1 MSNVFTKRSGL
12 PRTTTLSDYSNP
24 GRWQKQFITYDRSE
38 PHRALSPTRCHNP
51 HSSGLHYQSAYNR
64 YSQCFGIWHPKSKNK
79 TYFPHLK
86 QTNFSCKHN
95 PTELKERTEA
105 ATQQQTYKPRPAPTI
120 KYCTDTIQRR
130 AFHWP
135 KSLLDK

>member
-1 MSNVFTKRSGL
+1 MF
-12 PRTTTLSDYSNP
+12 
-24 GRWQKQFITYDRSE
+24 F
-38 PHRALSPTRCHNP
+38 
-51 HSSGLHYQSAYNR
+51 
-64 YSQCFGIWHPKSKNK
+64 SKNK

-105 ATQQQTYKPRPAPTI
+105 ATQQQTYKARPAPTI

-135 KSLLDK
+135 KSLLDKQTD